1 MICLQRKT
9 SSKID
14 VCEALLRRAYL
25 QLEQQTYVEQL
36 LQRSLVGS
44 EGEYQMDWFWEDFN
58 FQEAHF
64 LFNNFET
71 LKYNRFK
78 YQMDSIFL
86 CKRFILI
93 LECKH
98 IAGDI
103 YYHEETNQ
111 LWREYNGQ
119 RLILNDPFSQV
130 MRHEEWM
137 RQFLQNLK
145 VDLPVYTAIVITTQS
160 SSLNNMPRR
169 FSIFKLP

>member
-1 MICLQRKT
+1 
-9 SSKID
+9 
-14 VCEALLRRAYL
+14 
-25 QLEQQTYVEQL
+25 
-36 LQRSLVGS
+36 
-44 EGEYQMDWFWEDFN
+44 
-58 FQEAHF
+58 
-64 LFNNFET
+64 
-71 LKYNRFK
+71 
-78 YQMDSIFL
+78 
-86 CKRFILI
+86 FILI

-169 FSIFKLP
+169 FSIFKLPGLRLKIQQLLQNNPIRLNMNMLDLLRQELLNVFCNRKVQKIATKNTECCHPIFSLLSRQCIS